1 MDEKLEILQCLIA
14 NRAFAPSQSALAKDL
29 GYKGKMG
36 MYRLAA
42 GAVRPE
48 TVEKTWRLV
57 MERYHVTE
65 EFLYGLARSFSGA
78 SLFYGALVGEM
89 NRKHPRWVENLVLS
103 LVADCY
109 EHCSPR
115 FKADTAPLLI
125 DLKADEPGVYWGIVA
140 LVYIRAKGIDVYR
153 HKEGAPG
160 AGVQVID
167 ELDRLLYDAYP
178 EKLGAHESACNLK
191 ALMGDSPGLWNVVW
205 NCILLFMHYA
215 DSGFRAEAE
224 KATTLL
230 GLGTR
235 SYWLEPG
242 RRYGPGADVWLL
254 VEQSHG
260 RQTGGSYQAMRLT
273 AGADIRSFGLADAMM
288 LQFWAADGG
297 EPPLLQASKGRGLGR
312 QWGFYHYCHD
322 VEKRELR
329 LEPCRDEGNLL
340 GLPATLR
347 MIDLRKPSGADEKV
361 WARLMADWD
370 RNSGEAAFRQAR
382 ELLSGITDMSCSYRI
397 TDVSLS
403 KAALTITIE
412 HGGEARRYRLPADS
426 YDFLSEINPSQR
438 VIIARHADGGDAL
451 FADWPGLGYSV
462 ALAEFT
468 EG

>member
-1 MDEKLEILQCLIA
+1 MVVTELHISNFRGIGQIDQEFHKRLNVFIGNNGSGKSSLLRSLSILLSWLIA
-14 NRAFAPSQSALAKDL
+14 RMKNVNGNGQLIGLDDIKL
-29 GYKGKMG
+29 GTQGCNIACC
-36 MYRLAA
+36 LD
-42 GAVRPE
+42 VCPE
-48 TVEKTWRLV
+48 GW
-57 MERYHVTE
+57 
-65 EFLYGLARSFSGA
+65 
-78 SLFYGALVGEM
+78 
-89 NRKHPRWVENLVLS
+89 N
-103 LVADCY
+103 
-109 EHCSPR
+109 
-115 FKADTAPLLI
+115 
-125 DLKADEPGVYWGIVA
+125 
-140 LVYIRAKGIDVYR
+140 VYR
-153 HKEGAPG
+153 NAPG
-160 AGVQVID
+160 APNEERQQ
-167 ELDRLLYDAYP
+167 
-178 EKLGAHESACNLK
+178 SNLK

-273 AGADIRSFGLADAMM
+273 AGADIRSFGLADAMI

-297 EPPLLQASKGRGLGR
+297 ELPLLQASKGRGLGR

-370 RNSGEAAFRQAR
+370 RNSGEAAFRQAQ